1 MIIHR
6 ISKWQSQDLN
16 QGILPQE
23 PVFLTILDLFIS
35 LTLGNS
41 HFLNLVLLTSEDY
54 CIHCVSSPSVKAFVD
69 VHFHNKGV
77 KEVGVTYLTMPHD

>member
-1 MIIHR
+1 MITHR
-6 ISKWQSQDLN
+6 VSKWQSQHLN

-23 PVFLTILDLFIS
+23 SVFLTIPHLFIY
-35 LTLGNS
+35 LTLENS
-41 HFLNLVLLTSEDY
+41 HFLNLVLLTNEDS

-77 KEVGVTYLTMPHD
+77 KEVGVTYLTVRHN